1 MNNAADVGLLID
13 KMKDMG
19 VPLSEACWQTALA
32 CIDWPYV
39 FGAWGAECTVSE
51 RKKRLSYN
59 PSYTSIKNNCQVLRD
74 DNPKS
79 NCTNC
84 RWFPGMKR
92 VRCFDCR
99 GFTDWVLKQY
109 GFDLAGEGATS
120 QYNTASNWCAKGL
133 VEDGIPDGVLVNLF
147 IYDKT
152 KKNYSH
158 TGFYYNGD
166 TCECSN
172 NVQYRSP
179 MKQSR
184 WTHWAIAKCFASEYD
199 AKEPVKD
206 DDGKTSVQVIK
217 RGQKGEKV
225 KEMQELLMQLGYK
238 LPKFG
243 ADGDFGAET
252 EKAVKQFQR
261 DWGLPET
268 GVVDQITMDRMKS
281 APKPKK
287 YSITLYGLSKTDAE
301 DVRKKYSAYTSEIK
315 EMDEK

>member
-1 MNNAADVGLLID
+1 MNTAADVDFLID
-13 KMKDMG
+13 KLKDQG

-32 CIDWPYV
+32 CVGWPYV

-51 RKKRLSYN
+51 RKKRFSYN
-59 PSYTSIKNNCQVLRD
+59 PSYTSIKNNCQVLRA

-84 RWFPGMKR
+84 KWFPGQKR
-92 VRCFDCR
+92 TRCFDCR

-109 GFDLAGEGATS
+109 GFDLEGEGATS
-120 QYNTASNWCAKGL
+120 QWNSKKNWCAKGT
-133 VEDGIPDGVLVNLF
+133 VEEGIPQGVLVNLF
-147 IYDKT
+147 IQKGST
-152 KKNYSH
+152 MSH

-172 NVQYRSP
+172 GVQYFSP
-179 MKQSR
+179 MKKNR
-184 WTHWAIAKCFASEYD
+184 WTHWAVANCFALEMG

-206 DDGKTSVQVIK
+206 SDDKSSVQVIK

-225 KEMQELLMQLGYK
+225 KELQRLLMSLGYK

-252 EKAVKQFQR
+252 EKAVKQFQK
-261 DWGLPET
+261 DWDLPET
-268 GVVDQITMDRMKS
+268 GVVDQITMDKLNTV
-281 APKPKK
+281 PKPKK
-287 YSITLYGLSKTDAE
+287 YSVTVEGLSKSEADE
-301 DVRKKYSAYTSEIK
+301 LCKKYSAYKCVTK

>member
-1 MNNAADVGLLID
+1 MNNAADVDLLID
-13 KMKDMG
+13 KLKDMG
-19 VPLSEACWQTALA
+19 TPLSEACWQTALA
-32 CIDWPYV
+32 CVDWPYV
-39 FGAWGAECTVSE
+39 FGAWGAECTVGE

-59 PSYTSIKNNCQVLRD
+59 PSHTTIKSSCQVLRD
-74 DNPKS
+74 SNPKS

-84 RWFPGMKR
+84 KWYPLMKR
-92 VRCFDCR
+92 TRCFDCR

-109 GFDLAGEGATS
+109 GFDLEGEGATS
-120 QYNTASNWCAKGL
+120 QWNSKKNWCAKGT
-133 VEDGIPDGVLVNLF
+133 VAEGIPQGVLVNLF
-147 IYDKT
+147 IKDGST
-152 KKNYSH
+152 MSH

-172 NVQYRSP
+172 GVQYRSP
-179 MKQSR
+179 MKPNR
-184 WTHWAIAKCFASEYD
+184 WTHWAVANCFASEYG

-206 DDGKTSVQVIK
+206 EDDKSSVQVIK

-225 KEMQELLMQLGYK
+225 KQLQTLLMKLGYK

-252 EKAVKQFQR
+252 EKAVKQFQK

-268 GVVDQITMDRMKS
+268 GVADQITMDKLNS
-281 APKPKK
+281 VPKPKQ
-287 YSITLYGLSKTDAE
+287 YSITIYGLSRTDAE
-301 DVRKKYSAYTSEIK
+301 DISKKYSAYTSEIK